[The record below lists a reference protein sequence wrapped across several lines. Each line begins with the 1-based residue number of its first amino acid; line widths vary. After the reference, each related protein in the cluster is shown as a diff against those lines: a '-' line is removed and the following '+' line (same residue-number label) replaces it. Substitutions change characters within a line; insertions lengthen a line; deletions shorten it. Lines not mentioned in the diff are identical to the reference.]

1 MALAKFDSGRG
12 KHCIG
17 ETQRLDEKFIDDGD
31 EMGVFKEVVDFLVVA
46 GGQELALGLLDRH
59 L

>member
-1 MALAKFDSGRG
+1 MLFQDLINITK
-12 KHCIG
+12 
-17 ETQRLDEKFIDDGD
+17 LVDEKFIDDGD